1 MFLSRLF
8 DYTRVKAH
16 MANGITLMNLSF
28 GVIAI
33 LFINKGYGRMS
44 LLFILLA
51 ALFDRFDGKVA
62 RKLNTESAFG
72 KELDSLCD
80 LVSFG
85 IAPALL
91 IYQAVLYKV
100 PGGGLTLTVLFILCG
115 AIRLAR
121 FNVSESHGVFY
132 GIPITAA
139 GVLMTLSFFLVPF
152 LPLLFF
158 VMLESVLMILMVSN
172 ITIKKV

>member
-1 MFLSRLF
+1 MFLSRLL
-8 DYTRVKAH
+8 DYTRIRAH

-28 GVIAI
+28 GVMAI
-33 LFINKGYGRMS
+33 MFINRGHGRIG
-44 LLFILLA
+44 LLFIVLA

-62 RKLNTESAFG
+62 RKLNTASDFG

-91 IYQAVLYKV
+91 IYQTVLYQIPV
-100 PGGGLTLTVLFILCG
+100 GGIFITVLFILCG

-121 FNVSESHGVFY
+121 FNVKECEHGFEGV
-132 GIPITAA
+132 PITAA
-139 GVLMTLSFFLVPF
+139 GVLLVFTFFLIPYVPIGF
-152 LPLLFF
+152 FAVFEAILL
-158 VMLESVLMILMVSN
+158 VLMVSR
-172 ITIKKV
+172 IRIAKI

>member
-8 DYTRVKAH
+8 DYTRIKAH

-33 LFINKGYGRMS
+33 LYINKGNGRMS

-51 ALFDRFDGKVA
+51 ALFDRYDGKIA
-62 RKLNTESAFG
+62 RKFNTESAFG

-91 IYQAVLYKV
+91 IYQAILYQV
-100 PGGGLTLTVLFILCG
+100 PAGGISLTVLFILCG
-115 AIRLAR
+115 AVRLAR
-121 FNVSESHGVFY
+121 FNTKECEGGFEGV
-132 GIPITAA
+132 PITAA
-139 GVLMTLSFFLVPF
+139 GLILTFSFLLVPH
-152 LPLLFF
+152 LSILFF
-158 VMLESVLMILMVSN
+158 VVLEALLMILMVSN
-172 ITIKKV
+172 MRIAKV